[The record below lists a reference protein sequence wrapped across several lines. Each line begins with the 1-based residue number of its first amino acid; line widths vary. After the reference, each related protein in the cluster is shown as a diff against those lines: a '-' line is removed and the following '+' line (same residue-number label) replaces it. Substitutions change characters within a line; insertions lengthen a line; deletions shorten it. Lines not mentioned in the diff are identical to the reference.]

1 MDTSIKSNLYSD
13 SNLSTYQNKLIDKG
27 YTSQFSQT
35 VYSWASTP
43 SDKDLLPTGLLLYL
57 ANTQLLFQLAA
68 VNMFSKRTAFQ
79 LAAEVEAACV
89 LCGLNF
95 LVSMPACCITV
106 LTQQLI
112 LSHDTGVIGL
122 T

>member
-27 YTSQFSQT
+27 YTSQFSQS

-68 VNMFSKRTAFQ
+68 VNMFSKG
-79 LAAEVEAACV
+79 AEVEAACV